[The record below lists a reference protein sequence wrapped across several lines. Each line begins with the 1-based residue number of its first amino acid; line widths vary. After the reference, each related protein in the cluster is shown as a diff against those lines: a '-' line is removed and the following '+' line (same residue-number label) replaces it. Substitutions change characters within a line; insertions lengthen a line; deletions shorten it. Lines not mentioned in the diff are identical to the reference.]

1 MKTTDNVAQREL
13 GAFWRGFAEE
23 CAENIRLRQRGVAQ
37 GKRFLLP
44 NAKPAPGKPVFDN
57 LVEHLID
64 LHLENRQL
72 AA

>member
-1 MKTTDNVAQREL
+1 MAKKVTSAQREL

-23 CAENIRLRQRGVAQ
+23 CAENIMQKRRAVAQ
-37 GKRFLLP
+37 GKQSLLP
-44 NAKPAPGKPVFDN
+44 KAEPTPGKPVFDY

-64 LHLENRQL
+64 LYLENRRL